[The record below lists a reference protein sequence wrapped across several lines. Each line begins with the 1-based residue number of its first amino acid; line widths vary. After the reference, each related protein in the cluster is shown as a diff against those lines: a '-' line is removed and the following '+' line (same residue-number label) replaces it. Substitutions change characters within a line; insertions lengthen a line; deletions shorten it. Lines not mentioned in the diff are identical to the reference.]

1 MIYLFLKIKKIEDEI
16 PNITNLATAGAFNA
30 KINEVK
36 HEILTISFIIAY
48 FRNDSLVLCLPAK
61 TKKIFMLAKNSWKTE
76 IKLFS

>member
-61 TKKIFMLAKNSWKTE
+61 TKTIFMLAKNSWKTE
-76 IKLFS
+76 IKLFP

>member
-1 MIYLFLKIKKIEDEI
+1 MEDEI

-48 FRNDSLVLCLPAK
+48 FHNDSLVLCLPAK
-61 TKKIFMLAKNSWKTE
+61 MKKNFQASK
-76 IKLFS
+76 KLLENRN